1 MLIYRH
7 LNSVIDTSKTE
18 ISLTLSITI
27 WGYPSRFSHYQIS
40 HSVVETLA
48 MDGWHLRKLAAEG
61 YETVQ
66 LQR

>member
-1 MLIYRH
+1 MLIYKH
-7 LNSVIDTSKTE
+7 LNSVTDTPKTE
-18 ISLTLSITI
+18 ISITLSITI
-27 WGYPSRFSHYQIS
+27 LGYPSRFSHYQIS